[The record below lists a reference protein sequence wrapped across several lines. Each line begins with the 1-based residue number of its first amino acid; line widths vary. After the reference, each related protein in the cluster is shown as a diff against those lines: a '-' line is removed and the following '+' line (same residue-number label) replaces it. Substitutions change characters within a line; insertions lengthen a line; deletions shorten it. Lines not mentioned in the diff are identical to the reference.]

1 MNSKGS
7 ADRAGRKGK
16 EVRDK
21 EGHDQA
27 KVLSDKDLEAVTGTG
42 GTHTIKHPGY
52 DHLLDPKKGN

>member
-1 MNSKGS
+1 
-7 ADRAGRKGK
+7 
-16 EVRDK
+16 VRDK